1 MSVSVRVCIYIS
13 MHPVNTYTNKPF
25 LLIKTVQTLESKL
38 CGLLFFFLS
47 HLFYSNKKK
56 FFFKP
61 SILSFPECYY
71 LDYNGLVSFLAD
83 LLLAFIW
90 M

>member
-38 CGLLFFFLS
+38 CGLLFFFYPTYFTLIKKNFFLS
-47 HLFYSNKKK
+47 HLFYPFLNAI
-56 FFFKP
+56 
-61 SILSFPECYY
+61 ILTIMAWFPFWLIYC
-71 LDYNGLVSFLAD
+71 
-83 LLLAFIW
+83 
-90 M
+90 